1 MVTDEV
7 YAALRAEN
15 AALREQCAVLQQQN
29 AALSE
34 QVAAAL
40 QRISEL
46 EAKKTPPPP
55 FVKAN
60 VPPPPAKPRR
70 KRAQQHNQARRCEA
84 PSVVVE
90 HPLTTCPDC
99 GSWLGGV
106 HVGRTRQVIDLPSP
120 AAVVVTQHQVQ
131 RGWCSACRR
140 WHEAPLDL
148 QGQTLGQGRLGVGI
162 ASLVAHLRTSLRLPL
177 RSIQRYLADL
187 HGLRVSVGELVEL
200 LHRVA
205 AHTAP
210 TAWAIRDQVRRR
222 AVVHADETGWREAG
236 HNGYAWLLA
245 TPEGERYVER
255 HQSRAGA
262 VANALLGEDF
272 GGVLVSDFYA
282 GYNDTPGGQ
291 HQRCWVHLLRDAHLL
306 AEAHA
311 QDLTRVGLETRVW
324 VAALQ
329 TLGQRV
335 RQALIHHP
343 PPTPAHRQQLHRQL
357 LLEVQALGAQFVHLL
372 DHPCRPLA
380 WRVWHFQHELLT
392 CVLHSGVPPDNNLA
406 ERAIRPLVIARKISG
421 GTRSPRGSLTRMQLY
436 SLAATWT
443 AQGHNPLTQ
452 FRCLLQSPLP
462 QL

>member
-1 MVTDEV
+1 MVTDDV
-7 YAALRAEN
+7 YAALQAEN
-15 AALREQCAVLQQQN
+15 ATLREHIST
-29 AALSE
+29 LSE
-34 QVAAAL
+34 QLAVAL
-40 QRISEL
+40 QRIAEL

-60 VPPPPAKPRR
+60 VAPRTAKPRR
-70 KRAQQHNQARRCEA
+70 KRAPQHNQARRYQV
-84 PSVVVE
+84 PNVVIE
-90 HPLTTCPDC
+90 HPITTCPDC
-99 GSWLGGV
+99 GGRLGGV
-106 HVGRTRQVIDLPSP
+106 HLGRTRQVIDLPLP
-120 AAVVVTQHQVQ
+120 QAVVVSEHRLQ
-131 RGWCSACRR
+131 RGWCSTCRR

-148 QGQTLGQGRLGVGI
+148 SGRTVGQGRLGVGI
-162 ASLVAHLRTSLRLPL
+162 VSLVAHLRTSLRLPL
-177 RSIQRYLADL
+177 RSIQGYLADL

-205 AHTAP
+205 AYGAP
-210 TAWAIRDQVRRR
+210 AAEQIRDQARGR

-262 VANALLGEDF
+262 VANALVGEDF

-282 GYNDTPGGQ
+282 GYNDTPGGR

-306 AEAHA
+306 GAAHA
-311 QDLTRVGLETRVW
+311 ADLSLAGLETRSW
-324 VAALQ
+324 VEALT
-329 TLGQRV
+329 TLGQQV
-335 RQALIHHP
+335 RQTLIHP
-343 PPTPAHRQQLHRQL
+343 PPTPAHRQQFHRQL
-357 LLEVQALGAQFVHLL
+357 LLEVQALGEQFVSTP

-452 FRCLLQSPLP
+452 FRRLLQTPLP